1 MQFLLEQLLKT
12 FLTLGDV
19 IAGRVFS
26 LMDRQTL
33 SLSLINLT
41 FSRCLFFASWEPVT
55 ISHYYIAF
63 YRAPLYVVSDDLSQ
77 IADFFFLL
85 QLLRRQAMFNTLF
98 TSALRSHKPLKKSK
112 CSDFARR

>member
-77 IADFFFLL
+77 IADFFFSSPVASTSSHV
-85 QLLRRQAMFNTLF
+85 QHSIHERIKKPQATQE
-98 TSALRSHKPLKKSK
+98 K
-112 CSDFARR
+112 